1 MTLEPG
7 SRVCATWCARCVRAL
22 ALENSCS
29 VVSAD
34 ARSCGGA
41 SKIYVCIS
49 TDLEVHLEQTSTRD
63 EKMILKKRDRSH
75 PHTRGDLAAAVAVA
89 ELLHD
94 VQLALRGLL

>member
-29 VVSAD
+29 VAQCSLV
-34 ARSCGGA
+34 RRC
-41 SKIYVCIS
+41 IYVCIS

-94 VQLALRGLL
+94 AQLALRGLL